1 MKKIFVNFAK
11 YNQEADEKII
21 SILGKMENAER
32 VKNRKSYYKS
42 LAGLVS
48 HIAGG
53 TSYMLSLAAQ
63 AVSGNA
69 EAQKALAPL
78 KKIELPQGGIDEE
91 GWKKILSAVKTAD
104 KAYTAFAEALRDE
117 DFSALVKLDW
127 YGGKPAAVPL
137 YFMLQSI
144 ETHGTHHR
152 GQISQILDEL
162 KIDNDYSGINAKFL
176 KA

>member
-21 SILGKMENAER
+21 SILGKMENSEM

-42 LAGLVS
+42 LAGLAS

-53 TSYMLSLAAQ
+53 TYYFLGLIAQ

-69 EAQKALAPL
+69 EAQKAIVPL
-78 KKIELPQGGIDEE
+78 KKIELPKGKIDEE
-91 GWKKILSAVKTAD
+91 GWKKIVTAMKIAD
-104 KAYTAFAEALRDE
+104 KAYVGFTEALKDE
-117 DFSALVKLDW
+117 DFSAPVKLDW

-137 YFMLQSI
+137 YFMLQSL
-144 ETHGTHHR
+144 ETHNTHHR
-152 GQISQILDEL
+152 GQISQILDSL

-176 KA
+176 K

>member
-1 MKKIFVNFAK
+1 VKKIFINFAK
-11 YNQEADEKII
+11 YNQEANEKVI

-53 TSYMLSLAAQ
+53 TSYMLSLVGQ

-78 KKIELPQGGIDEE
+78 KKIEIPQGKIDEE
-91 GWKKILSAVKTAD
+91 GWKKIVAAMKTAD
-104 KAYTAFAEALRDE
+104 KAYIGFVEALRDE
-117 DFSALVKLDW
+117 DFSSPVKLDW

-137 YFMLQSI
+137 YFMLQSL
-144 ETHGTHHR
+144 ETHSTHHR
-152 GQISQILDEL
+152 GQISQILDSL

-176 KA
+176 K

>member
-1 MKKIFVNFAK
+1 VKEIFVNFAK
-11 YNQEADEKII
+11 YNQEADGKII
-21 SILGKMENAER
+21 SILGKMEHAER

-53 TSYMLSLAAQ
+53 TSYFLGLFAQ

-78 KKIELPQGGIDEE
+78 KKIEIPQGKIDEE
-91 GWKKILSAVKTAD
+91 GWKKIVAAMKTTD
-104 KAYTAFAEALRDE
+104 KAYVGFTEALIDK
-117 DFSALVKLDW
+117 DFSSPVKLDW

-137 YFMLQSI
+137 YFMLQSL
-144 ETHGTHHR
+144 ETHNTHHR
-152 GQISQILDEL
+152 GQISQILDSL
-162 KIDNDYSGINAKFL
+162 KIDNDYSGINVKFL
-176 KA
+176 K